1 MPPFILTPTSIAELR
16 SLIAEAAGTAQNLE
30 IRGGGTKAGIGAPDR
45 ETGILSMR
53 SFSGI
58 IDYDPAELVLDVQAA
73 TPLSE
78 IQTAI
83 AAQEQMLA
91 FEPFDHGPIFGEVE
105 GRATIGGI
113 IAASVA
119 GSSRLTAGA
128 ARDHFLGFEA
138 VSGRAEIFTAG
149 AKVVKNVTGY
159 DLPKILAGS
168 WGRLAAMTRVTLKVL
183 PFPRTRVTL
192 VLHALSPREALAA
205 MAQAMR
211 SQAEVAA
218 AAYLPATVNNGVS
231 LTALR
236 LQGFGPSVTARC
248 VMLKALL
255 RETGSVHSFGE
266 TEATAFWQ
274 SVRDTRPLDAELP
287 LWRINVPPS
296 ASATLVAQLEPL
308 GLRWFFDWAGG
319 LIWANFMGEPAK
331 LRAAVGAV
339 RGHATLVRGPMQLRA
354 TIPALHPE
362 SPAVTALTARI
373 RHSFDPYGV
382 FEAHRFLDA
391 RLEKSHA
398 N

>member
-1 MPPFILTPTSIAELR
+1 MPPSILTPASIAELR
-16 SLIAEAAGTAQNLE
+16 SLIAEAAGTGQKLE
-30 IRGGGTKAGIGAPDR
+30 IRGGGSKAGTGAPDR
-45 ETGILSMR
+45 EADILSMCR
-53 SFSGI
+53 FSGI

-73 TPLSE
+73 TPLSA
-78 IQTAI
+78 IQAAI
-83 AAQEQMLA
+83 AAQNQMLA
-91 FEPFDHGPIFGEVE
+91 FEPFDHGSIFGEPE

-192 VLHALSPREALAA
+192 ALHGLSPRQALAA
-205 MAQAMR
+205 MALAMR
-211 SQAEVAA
+211 SQAEVTAA
-218 AAYLPATVNNGVS
+218 AHLPAAVNNGAS

-236 LQGFGPSVTARC
+236 LQGFGPSVAARC
-248 VMLKALL
+248 AMLEALL
-255 RETGSVHSFGE
+255 RETGSAHSLGE
-266 TEATAFWQ
+266 TEANAFWQ

-296 ASATLVAQLEPL
+296 ASVGLAAQLEPL

-319 LIWANFMGEPAK
+319 LIWANFVGEPAK
-331 LRAAVGAV
+331 LRAAAAAAG
-339 RGHATLVRGPMQLRA
+339 GHAILVRGPAQLRA
-354 TIPALHPE
+354 ATPAQHPE
-362 SPAVTALTARI
+362 SPAVTVLAARI
-373 RHSFDPYGV
+373 RHSFDPRGV
-382 FEAHRFLDA
+382 FEAGRFLDVPP
-391 RLEKSHA
+391 EKSHA